1 MSLSVADL
9 TVGFSLPWSIHANFY
24 GIWILSKPFCA
35 FLGMLFYMCLLVS
48 MWHLMILSVDRLLA
62 IWKPMSYNKI
72 LTKTVTT
79 ILLVISWV
87 ICLIFIV
94 IPVIMEGAE
103 SFYFVKS
110 ERMCGSSSYKSPKS
124 MLVFGVFFAIP
135 FTATLICN
143 IMLWIL
149 VYREIDHV
157 SRDTHI
163 HSGQF
168 RPDQRIRRQIK
179 GAFTV
184 GIVVLVFCITWLP
197 CIVWNLHQAATM
209 IRIPQT
215 AEYIIMWMGVSN
227 SSLNFFI
234 FLTTNRR
241 FRSGFLMLIKCK
253 TPAQIRRDILYAIS
267 ASHTCSNSNS
277 SDNNNMN
284 NVNYITSN
292 ETSSCN
298 VNYVSCHL

>member
-1 MSLSVADL
+1 
-9 TVGFSLPWSIHANFY
+9 
-24 GIWILSKPFCA
+24 
-35 FLGMLFYMCLLVS
+35 MCLLVS
-48 MWHLMILSVDRLLA
+48 VWHLIILSVDRLLA

-87 ICLIFIV
+87 ICLIFIA
-94 IPVIMEGAE
+94 IPVIIEGAE

-124 MLVFGVFFAIP
+124 MLVFGVFFATHI
-135 FTATLICN
+135 I
-143 IMLWIL
+143 LWIL
-149 VYREIDHV
+149 VYRETDHV

-168 RPDQRIRRQIK
+168 RPDQRIQRQIK

-197 CIVWNLHQAATM
+197 CIVWNLHQAAAM

-215 AEYIIMWMGVSN
+215 AEYIIIWMGVSN

-234 FLTTNRR
+234 FLTMNRQ
-241 FRSGFLMLIKCK
+241 FRSGFIMLIKCK
-253 TPAQIRRDILYAIS
+253 TTAQIRRDTLYAIPV
-267 ASHTCSNSNS
+267 SHTCSNSNS

-284 NVNYITSN
+284 NVNYVTSN
-292 ETSSCN
+292 ETSSSD